1 MIISQQ
7 MWVDKEINAVIEK
20 FFGKKYEKLQLKKS
34 SGKIQTPATERD
46 KWCIKVY
53 LELLIFWNMYFIS
66 YSYILNIYVSVSK

>member
-1 MIISQQ
+1 MDKKILLIFYMIISQQ

-34 SGKIQTPATERD
+34 SGKIQTQATERD

-53 LELLIFWNMYFIS
+53 L
-66 YSYILNIYVSVSK
+66 